1 MLSKRSSN
9 VCTACSQA
17 WVQRFSSPQALR
29 AYQAKKRFTSQIRRP
44 NSHHFYSSRSLASI
58 ASRPSHPTPAHNES
72 KVIQQR
78 FTSTASAPD
87 SVGDEDATNSR
98 KEALFAVVENIYQAE
113 DDIVQSLQE
122 LELVDAFPHLIYSE
136 NLDLVDTITSIV
148 GHRSQADLT
157 DKVMR
162 VRQQFRDSLPEDML
176 SEEEMRLY
184 KTLYGE
190 PLPMEEPAAVED
202 EPEPDQL
209 FRGDGEG
216 GWVEIEHLDVNTAV
230 EKATEPNLAIT
241 REFEYDAEVE
251 VDYSEMSL
259 EDRANSIARVLGGEV
274 VPSTDLEEVSGGVS
288 EVDPDDIGP
297 RTHPLTTEGKFTT
310 GSKTLWMPYDS
321 MTKPVSRMLSN
332 YSNKHLAETAHKLF
346 GGPNLPHSTS
356 TPPKNIPPTPIQLD
370 AGQHIMSDIESHA
383 FLAVLYPG
391 IYASVLPILVEV
403 RKRLGSK
410 WLRDL
415 IAKEGGPKIL
425 DVGGGGAGILA
436 WREVL
441 KAEWSLMS
449 PDRPPHSPIP
459 FGRSTVLTGSAALR
473 HRASQLL
480 ENTTFLPRLP
490 DYVHVRDQPTTADE
504 RPPPQRKQFDVI
516 IAPHTIWP
524 IREDYHRKEHV
535 ENLWSLLNPDGGVL
549 ILLEKGHQRG
559 FEAIAGA
566 REMILERLIA
576 SPGSTEY
583 ENPTQSPDSERFVQK
598 GKGMIIAP
606 CTTHAKCPM
615 YTNPGKSIA
624 RKDFCHFVQRYIRP
638 PYLQRIRGAKDR
650 NHEDAKFSYVAV
662 QRGVD
667 MRETHGIVQGQQA
680 TDAAFAGFEDVPFD
694 NGNAENNAAGE
705 ATPFHPLS
713 LPRLILP
720 PLKRQGHSTLDLCT
734 PAGKIERWTVPRSF
748 SKQAYRDARKSA
760 WGDLWALGAKS
771 RSLRNI
777 KLGFVDDRGSDR
789 KFERRVR
796 KQSLADDMEEEEHQ
810 LGTSGAAGEGM
821 EWGDEEEDRGMN
833 ELREAMSRL
842 DPYGSRQRIS
852 RKPEKKKK
860 VPAWV
865 KKMEVRKERRAKQAN
880 DSEGFGDV

>member
-1 MLSKRSSN
+1 MLSKRSSTN
-9 VCTACSQA
+9 VCTTCSQA
-17 WVQRFSSPQALR
+17 WVQRFSSPQALQ
-29 AYQAKKRFTSQIRRP
+29 AYQAKNGFASQVRRP
-44 NSHHFYSSRSLASI
+44 NSHHFYSSRSVATTAARKSCRI
-58 ASRPSHPTPAHNES
+58 PVRKANND
-72 KVIQQR
+72 IQQR
-78 FTSTASAPD
+78 FASTTTATASI
-87 SVGDEDATNSR
+87 GEGDATKSR

-122 LELVDAFPHLIYSE
+122 LELVDAFPQLIYSE
-136 NLDLVDTITSIV
+136 DLDLVDTITAIV
-148 GHRSQADLT
+148 GHRNEADLT
-157 DKVMR
+157 AKVTM
-162 VRQQFRDSLPEDML
+162 VRQQFRDSLPENVL

-190 PLPMEEPAAVED
+190 PMPMEEAAIVED
-202 EPEPDQL
+202 EPGPDQL

-216 GWVEIEHLDVNTAV
+216 GWVEIEHPDANTAV
-230 EKATEPNLAIT
+230 EETNERNLAT
-241 REFEYDAEVE
+241 ASEFEDNTEAYE
-251 VDYSEMSL
+251 DYSEMSL
-259 EDRANSIARVLGGEV
+259 EDRANSIARMLGGEII
-274 VPSTDLEEVSGGVS
+274 PSTDS
-288 EVDPDDIGP
+288 EGAFEDDPDGSGP

-310 GSKTLWMPYDS
+310 GSKTLWLPYDS
-321 MTKPVSRMLSN
+321 MTKPVSRMLSA
-332 YSNKHLAETAHKLF
+332 YSNKHLTEAAHRLF
-346 GGPNLPHSTS
+346 GGPNLPYSTS

-370 AGQHIMSDIESHA
+370 AGQHIMSEIESHV

-391 IYASVLPILVEV
+391 IYASVLPVLVEV
-403 RKRLGSK
+403 RKRLGAK

-415 IAKEGGPKIL
+415 IAKEGGPRVL

-449 PDRPPHSPIP
+449 PDRPPGSPIS
-459 FGRSTVLTGSAALR
+459 FGKSTVLTGSNALR

-490 DYVHVRDQPTTADE
+490 DYVHVRDQSTTADE

-524 IREDYHRKEHV
+524 IREDYQRKEHV

-583 ENPTQSPDSERFVQK
+583 ENPTQSPDAGRFIQK
-598 GKGMIIAP
+598 GKGMIVAP

-615 YTNPGKSIA
+615 YLTPGKSIA
-624 RKDFCHFVQRYIRP
+624 RKDFCHFQQRYIRP

-667 MRETHGIVQGQQA
+667 MRETHGIVQGERA
-680 TDAAFAGFEDVPFD
+680 TDAAFVGFEDVLSE
-694 NGNAENNAAGE
+694 GNIEGNTAGE
-705 ATPFHPLS
+705 AVPFHPLS

-771 RSLRNI
+771 RSPRNI
-777 KLGFVDDRGSDR
+777 KLGFVDDQSGD
-789 KFERRVR
+789 KKYNRRVR
-796 KQSLADDMEEEEHQ
+796 KRSLADDVADEEHQ
-810 LGTSGAAGEGM
+810 LGTSGAAGEEM
-821 EWGDEEEDRGMN
+821 EVDEEEEDRGMS
-833 ELREAMSRL
+833 ELREAMGRL
-842 DPYGSRQRIS
+842 DPYGSKQRIS
-852 RKPEKKKK
+852 KKPEKKKK
-860 VPAWV
+860 VPTWV
-865 KKMEVRKERRAKQAN
+865 RKMEVRKERKAKQTN
-880 DSEGFGDV
+880 DFEGFGDM

>member
-1 MLSKRSSN
+1 MLSKRFWN

-17 WVQRFSSPQALR
+17 CVHHFSSPQALR
-29 AYQAKKRFTSQIRRP
+29 PYQAEKRFTSQIRRP
-44 NSHHFYSSRSLASI
+44 NSHHFYSSRSLTATT
-58 ASRPSHPTPAHNES
+58 SRPLLRAPAQNES
-72 KVIQQR
+72 NVVQQQR
-78 FTSTASAPD
+78 FTSTSSAPA
-87 SVGDEDATNSR
+87 SVGDDGATKSR

-113 DDIVQSLQE
+113 DDIAQSLQE

-136 NLDLVDTITSIV
+136 DLDLVDTITAIV
-148 GHRSQADLT
+148 GHRSQEDLT
-157 DKVMR
+157 DKVTR
-162 VRQQFRDSLPEDML
+162 VRQQFRDFLPENML

-190 PLPMEEPAAVED
+190 PLPMEEATIVED

-209 FRGDGEG
+209 FRGDGDG
-216 GWVEIEHLDVNTAV
+216 GWVEIEHPGANTAV
-230 EKATEPNLAIT
+230 EKATERNLSIT
-241 REFEYDAEVE
+241 PEFEYDSEVE

-259 EDRANSIARVLGGEV
+259 EDRANSIARMLGGEV
-274 VPSTDLEEVSGGVS
+274 VPSADSKETSGEFSEIDTDNS
-288 EVDPDDIGP
+288 GP

-310 GSKTLWMPYDS
+310 GSKTLWMPYGS
-321 MTKPVSRMLSN
+321 MTKPVSRMLSA
-332 YSNKHLAETAHKLF
+332 YSNKHLAETAHRLF
-346 GGPNLPHSTS
+346 GGPNLPYSTS
-356 TPPKNIPPTPIQLD
+356 TPPKNVPPTPIQLD
-370 AGQHIMSDIESHA
+370 AGQHIMSEIESHA

-415 IAKEGGPKIL
+415 IAKEGGPRVL

-459 FGRSTVLTGSAALR
+459 FGRSTVLTGSNALR

-490 DYVHVRDQPTTADE
+490 DYVHVRDQATTTDE

-516 IAPHTIWP
+516 IASHTIWP

-535 ENLWSLLNPDGGVL
+535 ENLWTLLNPDGGVL

-583 ENPTQSPDSERFVQK
+583 ENPTQSPDSERFIQK
-598 GKGMIIAP
+598 GKGMIVAP
-606 CTTHAKCPM
+606 CTTHTKCPM

-624 RKDFCHFVQRYIRP
+624 RKDFCHFQQRYIRP

-667 MRETHGIVQGQQA
+667 MRETHGIVQGQRA
-680 TDAAFAGFEDVPFD
+680 TDAAFAGFEDVQYE
-694 NGNAENNAAGE
+694 GNDAEGE

-748 SKQAYRDARKSA
+748 SKQAYRDARKSS

-771 RSLRNI
+771 RSPRNI
-777 KLGFVDDRGSDR
+777 RLGFVDDQSSD
-789 KFERRVR
+789 KNFERRALKR
-796 KQSLADDMEEEEHQ
+796 SLADDMAGEERQ
-810 LGTSGAAGEGM
+810 LGTSDAPGEEMG
-821 EWGDEEEDRGMN
+821 WGDEEDRGMN
-833 ELREAMSRL
+833 ELREAMGRL

-865 KKMEVRKERRAKQAN
+865 KKMEVRKERKAKQAN
-880 DSEGFGDV
+880 DFDGFGDG

>member
-1 MLSKRSSN
+1 MLSKCSSTN

-17 WVQRFSSPQALR
+17 WVQRSSSRLALQAL
-29 AYQAKKRFTSQIRRP
+29 QAKKGVTPQIRRTNSPHFFP
-44 NSHHFYSSRSLASI
+44 NRSLTTAAARKPYRAPI
-58 ASRPSHPTPAHNES
+58 RKPSNGIRRS
-72 KVIQQR
+72 
-78 FTSTASAPD
+78 FASAAPAPI
-87 SVGDEDATNSR
+87 SEDDDTRSR
-98 KEALFAVVENIYQAE
+98 KEALFSVVENIYHTE
-113 DDIVQSLQE
+113 DAIVQSLQE
-122 LELVDAFPHLIYSE
+122 LDLVSAFPHLIYSE
-136 NLDLVDTITSIV
+136 DLDLVDTVTSIV
-148 GHRSQADLT
+148 GHRNEADLT
-157 DKVMR
+157 AKVTM
-162 VRQQFRDSLPEDML
+162 VRQQFRDSLPENIL
-176 SEEEMRLY
+176 SDEEMKLY

-190 PLPMEEPAAVED
+190 PLPMEEEPTMSED

-216 GWVEIEHLDVNTAV
+216 GWVEIEHPDANTAV
-230 EKATEPNLAIT
+230 EETGELNLAKDS
-241 REFEYDAEVE
+241 EFESNTESD
-251 VDYSEMSL
+251 VDYGDMDL
-259 EDRANSIARVLGGEV
+259 EDRANSIARMLGGEV
-274 VPSTDLEEVSGGVS
+274 IPSSDSEGVY
-288 EVDPDDIGP
+288 EDDPDGDGP

-310 GSKTLWMPYDS
+310 GSKTLWLPYDS
-321 MTKPVSRMLSN
+321 MTKPVSRMLSA
-332 YSNKHLAETAHKLF
+332 YSNKHLTETAHRLF
-346 GGPNLPHSTS
+346 GGPNLPYSTS

-370 AGQHIMSDIESHA
+370 AGQHIMSEIESHA

-391 IYASVLPILVEV
+391 IYASVLPVLVEI

-415 IAKEGGPKIL
+415 IAKEGGPKVL
-425 DVGGGGAGILA
+425 DAGGGGAGILA

-449 PDRPPHSPIP
+449 PDRPQGSPIP
-459 FGRSTVLTGSAALR
+459 FGRSTVLTGSTALR
-473 HRASQLL
+473 QRASQLL

-490 DYVHVRDQPTTADE
+490 DYVHVRDQSTTADE

-583 ENPTQSPDSERFVQK
+583 ENTTQSPTAERFVQK

-606 CTTHAKCPM
+606 CTTHATCPM
-615 YTNPGKSIA
+615 YLNPGKSIA
-624 RKDFCHFVQRYIRP
+624 RKDFCHFQQRYIRP

-667 MRETHGIVQGQQA
+667 MRDTHGIVQGQRA
-680 TDAAFAGFEDVPFD
+680 TDAAFTGFEDVAVK
-694 NGNAENNAAGE
+694 GNAEGNTTGE
-705 ATPFHPLS
+705 AIPFHPLS

-771 RSLRNI
+771 RSPRNI
-777 KLGFVDDRGSDR
+777 KLGFVDDQSGDQKYNRRTR
-789 KFERRVR
+789 KR
-796 KQSLADDMEEEEHQ
+796 SLADDVAEEEYQ

-821 EWGDEEEDRGMN
+821 EENEEEDRGMN
-833 ELREAMSRL
+833 ELREAMGRL
-842 DPYGSRQRIS
+842 DPYGSKQRIS
-852 RKPEKKKK
+852 KKPEKKKK
-860 VPAWV
+860 VPSWV
-865 KKMEVRKERRAKQAN
+865 RKMEVRKERKAKQTN
-880 DSEGFGDV
+880 DVEGFGDM

>member
-1 MLSKRSSN
+1 MLFKRSSST

-17 WVQRFSSPQALR
+17 WVQPFSLQVLQAS
-29 AYQAKKRFTSQIRRP
+29 QKQQFTSHVRRT
-44 NSHHFYSSRSLASI
+44 NHHHFPSSRSLTTTTIQRRYQAPV
-58 ASRPSHPTPAHNES
+58 RKEKNVT
-72 KVIQQR
+72 QQR
-78 FTSTASAPD
+78 FTSTAAA
-87 SVGDEDATNSR
+87 ATNDDLAAKSS
-98 KEALFAVVENIYQAE
+98 KEALFAVIENIYQAE

-122 LELVDAFPHLIYSE
+122 LDLVDAFPHLVYSE
-136 NLDLVDTITSIV
+136 DLDLVDTVTAIV
-148 GHRSQADLT
+148 GHRNEAELT
-157 DKVMR
+157 AKVVR
-162 VRQQFRDSLPEDML
+162 VRQQFRDSLPENML
-176 SEEEMRLY
+176 SEEEMQFY

-190 PLPMEEPAAVED
+190 PLPMEEAATIVED
-202 EPEPDQL
+202 GPEPDQL
-209 FRGDGEG
+209 FRNDGEG
-216 GWVEIEHLDVNTAV
+216 GWVEIEQPSANTAV
-230 EKATEPNLAIT
+230 EEETEHNLALATEYENNT
-241 REFEYDAEVE
+241 ETE

-259 EDRANSIARVLGGEV
+259 EDRASSIAKMLGGEV
-274 VPSTDLEEVSGGVS
+274 VPFTDSEVVS
-288 EVDPDDIGP
+288 EDDHADSSGP

-310 GSKTLWMPYDS
+310 GSKTLLLPYDS
-321 MTKPVSRMLSN
+321 MTKPISRMLSA
-332 YSNKHLAETAHKLF
+332 YSNKHLAETAHRLF
-346 GGPNLPHSTS
+346 GGANLPYSTS

-370 AGQHIMSDIESHA
+370 AGQRIMSEIESHA

-391 IYASVLPILVEV
+391 IYASVLPVLVEV

-415 IAKEGGPKIL
+415 MAQKDGPRVL

-449 PDRPPHSPIP
+449 PNRPPGSPIP
-459 FGRSTVLTGSAALR
+459 FGRSTVVTGSHALR

-490 DYVHVRDQPTTADE
+490 DYVHVRDQLTTADE

-549 ILLEKGHQRG
+549 ILLEKGIQRG

-583 ENPTQSPDSERFVQK
+583 ENPTQSPDSERFFQK

-624 RKDFCHFVQRYIRP
+624 RKDFCHFQQRYIRP
-638 PYLQRIRGAKDR
+638 PYLQRIKGAKDT

-662 QRGVD
+662 QRGTD
-667 MRETHGIVQGQQA
+667 MRETHGIIQDQRA
-680 TDAAFAGFEDVPFD
+680 TDAAFAGFENIPFD
-694 NGNAENNAAGE
+694 VGNVEGNAAGE
-705 ATPFHPLS
+705 TITFHPLS

-771 RSLRNI
+771 RSPRNI
-777 KLGFVDDRGSDR
+777 KLGFVDDQSGGK

-796 KQSLADDMEEEEHQ
+796 KQSLADDMADEEYQ
-810 LGTSGAAGEGM
+810 LGTSGTSGEVMEEGEG
-821 EWGDEEEDRGMN
+821 EDRGMN
-833 ELREAMSRL
+833 ELREAMGRL
-842 DPYGSRQRIS
+842 DPSGRRERSS
-852 RKPEKKKK
+852 RKPEKRKK

-865 KKMEVRKERRAKQAN
+865 KKMEVRKERKARRIN
-880 DSEGFGDV
+880 DFEGV

>member
-1 MLSKRSSN
+1 MLSKRSSTN

-17 WVQRFSSPQALR
+17 WVQRFSSPQTLGAL
-29 AYQAKKRFTSQIRRP
+29 QAKKSFTSQIRRP
-44 NSHHFYSSRSLASI
+44 NSHHFHSNRSLTTPVTQRSYRVPI
-58 ASRPSHPTPAHNES
+58 RKPSNEI
-72 KVIQQR
+72 KR
-78 FTSTASAPD
+78 TFASAAPATI
-87 SVGDEDATNSR
+87 DEDDAARSR
-98 KEALFAVVENIYQAE
+98 KEALFSVVENIYHTE
-113 DDIVQSLQE
+113 NDIVQALQE
-122 LELVDAFPHLIYSE
+122 LDLVDSFPHLIYSE
-136 NLDLVDTITSIV
+136 DLDLVDTVTAIV
-148 GHRSQADLT
+148 GHRNEADLT
-157 DKVMR
+157 AKVTMI
-162 VRQQFRDSLPEDML
+162 RQQFRDSLPENIL
-176 SEEEMRLY
+176 SDEELQLY

-190 PLPMEEPAAVED
+190 PLAMEEDAANTDD

-216 GWVEIEHLDVNTAV
+216 GWVEIEHPDANTAV
-230 EKATEPNLAIT
+230 EEARKLNLETAL
-241 REFEYDAEVE
+241 EFESNTEFE
-251 VDYSEMSL
+251 VDYGDMAL
-259 EDRANSIARVLGGEV
+259 EDRANSIAKMLGGEV
-274 VPSTDLEEVSGGVS
+274 IPSTDS
-288 EVDPDDIGP
+288 EGDYEKDPDDSGP
-297 RTHPLTTEGKFTT
+297 RTHPLTTEGKFTI
-310 GSKTLWMPYDS
+310 GSKTLWLPHDS
-321 MTKPVSRMLSN
+321 MTKPVSRMLSA
-332 YSNKHLAETAHKLF
+332 YSNKHLTEAAHRLF
-346 GGPNLPHSTS
+346 GGPNLPYSTS

-370 AGQHIMSDIESHA
+370 AGQHIMSEIESHA

-391 IYASVLPILVEV
+391 IYASVLPVLVEV

-415 IAKEGGPKIL
+415 IAKEGGPRVL
-425 DVGGGGAGILA
+425 DAGGGGAGILA

-449 PDRPPHSPIP
+449 PDRPKGSPIP
-459 FGRSTVLTGSAALR
+459 FGRSTVLTGSPALR
-473 HRASQLL
+473 QRASQLL

-490 DYVHVRDQPTTADE
+490 DYLHVRDESTTADE
-504 RPPPQRKQFDVI
+504 RPPQQRKQFDVI

-524 IREDYHRKEHV
+524 ISEDYHRKEHV

-583 ENPTQSPDSERFVQK
+583 ENQTQSPDAERFVQK

-615 YTNPGKSIA
+615 YLTPGKSVA
-624 RKDFCHFVQRYIRP
+624 RKDFCHFQQRYIRP

-667 MRETHGIVQGQQA
+667 MRETHGIVQGQRA
-680 TDAAFAGFEDVPFD
+680 TDAAFAGFEDVAVEGHVE
-694 NGNAENNAAGE
+694 GNTAGE
-705 ATPFHPLS
+705 TTPFHPLS

-771 RSLRNI
+771 RSPRNI
-777 KLGFVDDRGSDR
+777 KLGFVDDQSGD
-789 KFERRVR
+789 KKYNRRVR
-796 KQSLADDMEEEEHQ
+796 KRSLADDAAEDEHQ

-821 EWGDEEEDRGMN
+821 EGDEEEDRGMD
-833 ELREAMSRL
+833 ELREAMGRL
-842 DPYGSRQRIS
+842 DPYGSKQRIS
-852 RKPEKKKK
+852 KKPEKKKK
-860 VPAWV
+860 VPSWV
-865 KKMEVRKERRAKQAN
+865 RKMEVRKERKAKQTN
-880 DSEGFGDV
+880 DFEGFGDM